1 MLATATF
8 CKLEH
13 CFFKEAQSRADVV
26 TVFKCNTSQITKVV
40 TGIVYKSGPHHYIP
54 KKQRDKASKTVTK
67 HACDSTDLDLVQ
79 AKTKRMMEPTSSK
92 PSASK
97 AGQEP
102 QGKVVKEDTLSS
114 ESSSS
119 SNSTL
124 PKGF

>member
-1 MLATATF
+1 MLAAETF

-13 CFFKEAQSRADVV
+13 HFFEEAQSRADVA
-26 TVFKCNTSQITKVV
+26 TAFKCNTSQITKIV
-40 TGIVYKSGPHHYIP
+40 TGIIYKLGPHHYIP
-54 KKQRDKASKTVTK
+54 KKQCDKASKTATK

-79 AKTKRMMEPTSSK
+79 AKTKRMTEPTSST
-92 PSASK
+92 PSISK

-124 PKGF
+124 PEAF